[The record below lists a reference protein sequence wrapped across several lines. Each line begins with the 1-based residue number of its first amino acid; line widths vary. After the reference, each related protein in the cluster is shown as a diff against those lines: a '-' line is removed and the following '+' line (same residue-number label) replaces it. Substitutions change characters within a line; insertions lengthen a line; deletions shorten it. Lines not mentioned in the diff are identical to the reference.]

1 MRLIDAE
8 KLQRVFN
15 EVSTSIM
22 REPKMT
28 KDIEHI
34 VRACIMTTEI
44 INDAPTIEA
53 EPVKHGRWIKKLTY
67 VYCSCCQISWTKS
80 FTESLRRTY
89 KYCPNCGARMD
100 GGVEND

>member
-15 EVSTSIM
+15 EVSTSIV

-28 KDIEHI
+28 KDMEHI

-44 INDAPTIEA
+44 IKDAPTIN
-53 EPVKHGRWIKKLTY
+53 
-67 VYCSCCQISWTKS
+67 
-80 FTESLRRTY
+80 TESVVKCKDCAFVDTLE
-89 KYCPNCGARMD
+89 CPLNYIDKQRQRYTNRSPDWFCAE
-100 GGVEND
+100 GVKKDET